1 MPLWNPI
8 VEGLS
13 MMSESK
19 DISKKRL
26 SDFLAA
32 RLRAKRSDKPR
43 DQPASTESRPIVSAR
58 SEQTTGPVTQ
68 S

>member
-1 MPLWNPI
+1 
-8 VEGLS
+8 
-13 MMSESK
+13 MMSETK

-32 RLRAKRSDKPR
+32 RLRAKRNDEPR
-43 DQPASTESRPIVSAR
+43 DQPSSTESRPIVSAR
-58 SEQTTGPVTQ
+58 SEQTDGPATE